1 MQIKGYQCPVCY
13 IHKQK
18 YGAKSRLDLEKHLNY
33 SHIQTDLARYIVKIQ
48 TGAVR

>member
-13 IHKQK
+13 IHKQR
-18 YGAKSRLDLEKHLNY
+18 YGAKSREALQTHLEY
-33 SHIQTDLARYIVKIQ
+33 SHIQTDLARYIVKQI